1 MKRKVTVRIPKVII
15 FIVAV
20 FFIIIISRLSY
31 VSISSNIDGINLKDF
46 ANNRNTKSETIYAKR
61 GNIYDK
67 EGNAL
72 ASVVNSYKIIAYL
85 DEGRTVNNS
94 KPEHVVDKEK
104 TAKILNE
111 ILGIDYEDALK
122 RLNKD
127 AYQVEFGSKGKN
139 ISESTKNKIEEMDLP
154 GIDFVLGQKRTYSMG
169 SFASYIIGYAKTEE
183 DEYGNTIDIKG
194 ELGIESFYDEDLS
207 GTDGSLTYQT
217 DAYGYTLPS
226 AEVIEEKAIDGNDI
240 YLTID
245 SNIQLFAE
253 TLVTNLSEEYEMDWM
268 IFSVMDAKTGAI
280 VASST
285 YPNFNPND
293 LNTLSS
299 YMNPLVSYEYEPGST
314 MKTFSFAASI
324 EEGLYEGDK
333 TFKSGQVDVADV
345 TIKDFNKSGWGEI
358 SYDTGFAYSSNVA
371 ATKLGLELGVNKLTD
386 YYKNLGFGKKTG
398 IELANEVSGKISFKY
413 KSELATASF
422 GQGITVTPIQMLQ
435 ALSSIT
441 NDGTVLKP
449 YIVDKIVNDDGKI
462 IYDGKRQEI
471 AKVYS
476 KETTD
481 YMKNLMHNVV
491 YDGLSTSWR
500 PSKTNMIGKTGT
512 AQIASPDGGYL
523 KGDYNYIRSFAG
535 IFPEEDPKYI
545 VYVAAKQINSSTAT
559 PIAKELTK
567 AVDDI
572 VSYLGIESKEK
583 LDEKIIKL
591 DNYISAEV
599 ITTTEELKSKNLNIY
614 VLGSGKYIINQ
625 YPLKNTKIFENGKV
639 FLVSNKTDY
648 IMEDIT
654 GWSLNEVMTYSN
666 LLGIELQ
673 TEGYGYVTSQSII
686 KDTKITDGMM
696 LKVTLEKEEI
706 KKDNEEDILQEE

>member
-15 FIVAV
+15 FIVAI
-20 FFIIIISRLSY
+20 FFIIIIGRLSY
-31 VSISSNIDGINLKDF
+31 VSMSHKIDGINLKDF
-46 ANNRNTKSETIYAKR
+46 ANNRNTKSESIYAKR

-67 EGNAL
+67 DGNAL

-85 DEGRTVNNS
+85 DEGRTTNKN
-94 KPEHVVDKEK
+94 KPEHVVDKEN
-104 TAKILNE
+104 TAKVLNE

-122 RLNKD
+122 RLSKD

-139 ISESTKNKIEEMDLP
+139 ISESTKNKIEELNLP
-154 GIDFVLGQKRTYSMG
+154 GIDFILGQKRTYSMG

-194 ELGIESFYDEDLS
+194 ELGIESYYDEDLS
-207 GTDGSLTYQT
+207 GIDGSLTYQT

-253 TLVTNLSEEYEMDWM
+253 TLVTNLSNEYDMDWM

-324 EEGLYEGDK
+324 EEGLYNGEK
-333 TFKSGQVDVADV
+333 TFKSGQIDVADV

-371 ATKLGLELGVNKLTD
+371 ATNLGLELGVNKLTD
-386 YYKNLGFGKKTG
+386 YYKKLGFGKKTN
-398 IELANEVSGKISFKY
+398 IELANEVSGKIRFKY

-435 ALSSIT
+435 ALSTIT

-449 YIVDKIVNDDGKI
+449 YIVDKIVNDNGEVV
-462 IYDGKRQEI
+462 YDGKREEI
-471 AKVYS
+471 VKVYS

-481 YMKNLMHNVV
+481 YMKKLMHNVV
-491 YDGLSTSWR
+491 YDGLSTSWK
-500 PSKTNMIGKTGT
+500 PNKTNMIGKTGT

-545 VYVAAKQINSSTAT
+545 VYVAAKQITSGSAT

-572 VSYLGIESKEK
+572 VSYLGIETKEK
-583 LDEKIIKL
+583 LENKIIKL
-591 DNYISAEV
+591 DNLISKEV
-599 ITTTEELKSKNLNIY
+599 VTTVEDLKNKKLKPILIGN
-614 VLGSGKYIINQ
+614 GKYIINQ
-625 YPLKNTKIFENGKV
+625 YPLKNSKLFENSKV
-639 FLVSNKTDY
+639 FLVTNSKEYFMD
-648 IMEDIT
+648 DIT
-654 GWSLNEVMTYSN
+654 GWSFNEVMTYSN
-666 LLGIELQ
+666 LIGIDVDA
-673 TEGYGYVTSQSII
+673 EGYGYVIGQSII
-686 KDTKITDGMM
+686 PGTKITDNMI
-696 LKVTLEKEEI
+696 LKIVLENNDRKEQ
-706 KKDNEEDILQEE
+706 KEDIITE